1 MGKIATVVGDMPFA
15 GRAAVENA
23 YFWARSETKD
33 INTKC
38 KRCAVAASFLMVF
51 AGLHAVQAKMGV
63 TDLSYDI
70 AEVQKNPSL
79 KAYLETGVSGLYSL
93 AMGAVTYTQ
102 LQLAGKTVVD
112 TLDVIVDISR
122 DEPTETRHPFQVDTP
137 KAHEIAFTVGGQLL
151 FASLNDGRL

>member
-38 KRCAVAASFLMVF
+38 KRCAVAASFLLVF
-51 AGLHAVQAKMGV
+51 AGLHAVQAKMGMA
-63 TDLSYDI
+63 DLSYDV
-70 AEVQKNPSL
+70 AEVRKDPNL
-79 KAYLETGVSGLYSL
+79 KAYFETSVSGLYSL

-112 TLDVIVDISR
+112 TLDVIGDISR
-122 DEPTETRHPFQVDTP
+122 DEATEARRPFQIDTP
-137 KAHEIAFTVGGQLL
+137 KMHEVAFTLVGQLL